1 MYSPPP
7 MSAFPLPFRDL
18 RGLSLRELWPE
29 VVAAVVVGFTAVP
42 QGVAY
47 AIIAGLPPVVGLYA
61 SAIPTMVGS
70 FFRSS
75 RHVVT
80 GPSNALSLLVG
91 ASIAG
96 VGDDPAAVALTL
108 ALMVG
113 AIQVA
118 AGMLRL
124 GAMVDFVSAPV
135 VVGYI
140 TGAGVLIAVGQLHNV
155 TGTTGPG
162 GTLVDTVGGWLP
174 VLGSTQT
181 LPLAVALATVVF
193 LVVSRLISKKFPGAL
208 LSMVLGVGVSLLL
221 GLEEAGLEVVADQ
234 APTPLGLPPLTIP
247 DLELASR
254 LVPAAVACS
263 VLSLIESN
271 AVARSIA
278 QRTGQRID
286 STAELVGHGL
296 ANVSAAFFGG
306 YPVSGSLS
314 RSALNHSSGAKTRM
328 AGVFNG
334 VFMIAVLLVFGPV
347 VDHTPIASLAGLL
360 LVVAFDLVDPTRIR
374 RILTIGWADRIAFIT
389 TMVGT
394 WVLPLDQAI
403 YLGVGLSVIFYLRRA
418 RLLEVAELVVGD
430 DDDLEEISLGSA
442 LRDHQR
448 RMPGIRL
455 LQVEGALFFG
465 AAGELQAALDRVA
478 SDASVQVVVLRL
490 RSTQGMDFTVADV
503 LEKTAEA
510 LRERGRTLVV
520 TGMRGLALSTFE
532 RSGCL
537 EAIGADNLFA
547 ARDSSGRAL
556 ERALERA
563 RALVVQPEP
572 ASPSS

>member
-1 MYSPPP
+1 MA
-7 MSAFPLPFRDL
+7 AFPLPFRDL
-18 RGLSLRELWPE
+18 RGLSARELWPE
-29 VVAAVVVGFTAVP
+29 LVAAVVVGFTAVP

-61 SAIPTMVGS
+61 SAIPTIVGS

-96 VGDDPAAVALTL
+96 VGDDPASVALTL

-113 AIQVA
+113 VLQVA

-124 GAMVDFVSAPV
+124 GALVDFVSSPV
-135 VVGYI
+135 VAGYI

-155 TGTTGPG
+155 TGTHGPG
-162 GTLVDTVGGWLP
+162 GTLVDTVAGWVP
-174 VLGSTQT
+174 ALGDTQP
-181 LPLAVALATVVF
+181 LPLAVALGTVTF
-193 LVVSRLISKKFPGAL
+193 LLLARMISKKIPGPL
-208 LSMVLGVGVSLLL
+208 ISMVLGVVVSLAL
-221 GLEEAGLEVVADQ
+221 GLEAAGLQVVADQ
-234 APTPLGLPPLTIP
+234 APTPLGLPPLTVP
-247 DLELASR
+247 DLSLASR
-254 LVPAAVACS
+254 LVPAAIACS

-278 QRTGQRID
+278 QRSGQRID
-286 STAELVGHGL
+286 ATGELVGHGL

-314 RSALNHSSGAKTRM
+314 RSALNYQANAKTRL

-360 LVVAFDLVDPTRIR
+360 LVVAFDLVDPGRIR
-374 RILTIGWADRIAFIT
+374 RILAIGWADRIAFLT
-389 TMVGT
+389 TMIGT
-394 WVLPLDQAI
+394 WVMSLDRAI
-403 YLGVGLSVIFYLRRA
+403 YLGVGLSVMFYLRRA
-418 RLLEVAELVVGD
+418 RLLEVAELVMGGD
-430 DDDLEEISLGSA
+430 GELEEITLDGELQPS
-442 LRDHQR
+442 QR
-448 RMPGIRL
+448 RLRGVRVV
-455 LQVEGALFFG
+455 QVEGGLFFG

-478 SDASVQVVVLRL
+478 SDSSTQVVVLRL

-503 LEKTAEA
+503 LEKAAEGM
-510 LRERGRTLVV
+510 RERGRTLIV

-537 EAIGADNLFA
+537 AAIGAENLFA

-556 ERALERA
+556 DKALA
-563 RALVVQPEP
+563 RAGALADE
-572 ASPSS
+572 AEKAG